1 MYGPLQDVHFWVG
14 SEFKDGHHLSSYLCL
29 TLLLETL
36 FSSHLFDH
44 PSQKCVAHIFRFK
57 LMFVKTLHACLLPF
71 EDSHIITRF
80 WTDNFCPFGFLQKI
94 KECFERFFFYVK
106 NNFNL
111 TCDSKSYSIS
121 SFLYIIF
128 AIINK
133 TPLTFNWIGD
143 VMDKRKY
150 PYCQSDS
157 APVIIRRIM
166 IVILLYIGTT
176 ERWRHILTE
185 KQQIQSIQNK

>member
-1 MYGPLQDVHFWVG
+1 MSHASVRDIIFI
-14 SEFKDGHHLSSYLCL
+14 SSVW
-29 TLLLETL
+29 
-36 FSSHLFDH
+36 
-44 PSQKCVAHIFRFK
+44 PSVTEVCSAHISFYVDVRQNC
-57 LMFVKTLHACLLPF
+57 ACLL
-71 EDSHIITRF
+71 IAIWRF
-80 WTDNFCPFGFLQKI
+80 AYHYKILNWQFLSFI
-94 KECFERFFFYVK
+94 YVK

-150 PYCQSDS
+150 PYYQSDS
-157 APVIIRRIM
+157 ASVIIRRIM

-176 ERWRHILTE
+176 ERWPHILTE
-185 KQQIQSIQNK
+185 KQQIQSIQKK